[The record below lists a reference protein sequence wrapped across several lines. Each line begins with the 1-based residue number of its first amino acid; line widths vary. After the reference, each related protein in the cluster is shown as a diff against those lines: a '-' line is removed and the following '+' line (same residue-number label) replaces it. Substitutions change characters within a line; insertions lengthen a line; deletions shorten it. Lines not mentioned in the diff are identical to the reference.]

1 MTEDQEEK
9 FPSLK
14 DQALSLGQTMAKS
27 WEEIIQGNANELMV
41 DDYEK
46 LRRYNICEV
55 CEHFVKHSKRCKKC
69 GCYLKMKIQ
78 FKVSE
83 CPIKKW

>member
-1 MTEDQEEK
+1 MIDPKDEYQ
-9 FPSLK
+9 SLG
-14 DQALSLGQTMAKS
+14 DQAANLGQTMAKP
-27 WEEIIQGNANELMV
+27 WQQMLEGGELMV

-46 LRRYNICEV
+46 QRRYNICEV

>member
-46 LRRYNICEV
+46 QRRYNICEV
-55 CEHFVKHSKRCKKC
+55 CEHFGKHYKRCKKC

>member
-27 WEEIIQGNANELMV
+27 LEEIIQGNANELMV

-46 LRRYNICEV
+46 QRRYNICEV

>member
-46 LRRYNICEV
+46 QRRYNICEV

-83 CPIKKW
+83 CRIKKW

>member
-46 LRRYNICEV
+46 QRRYNIL
-55 CEHFVKHSKRCKKC
+55 
-69 GCYLKMKIQ
+69 CYTN
-78 FKVSE
+78 
-83 CPIKKW
+83 